1 MPKNTDEIR
10 EIIKNWFQRPRMI
23 RILILCGLFL
33 GLFAVLIFHLY
44 DLQIVNGESYSS
56 SYLEKIERT
65 VKTPGARGNIYDVNG
80 NLLAYNKLCYNVTI
94 ADNGAYTGYNDR
106 NRMLYNLSNIL
117 EKHGVTLTTSFY
129 IDLTESGE
137 FIYTT
142 KSESA
147 RKRFVANVYGIS
159 SKELDDEEG
168 KHPSDVTA
176 QEIFERKVK
185 DYAFDAIK
193 NPDGSPLIVPEGTL
207 LDMVKILFTMRQTAF
222 QRYETTTIAT
232 DIDEHCMAEI
242 LENQGI
248 LKGVGVEESYTRRY
262 NNARY
267 FSHIIGYTGAIQS
280 DSQLQD
286 LKKSNSDYEIT
297 DIVGSTGIEKSMELE
312 LQGLK
317 GEKEI
322 YVDSYGQILETISET
337 APQAGNDIYL
347 TVDQNLQIGIYHLL
361 EQQLAAILGNK
372 IVNVK
377 ASEIVAPE
385 KSSDILIPADDAYFQ
400 LVNNNV
406 LDTWHF
412 TQGDAGTAEK
422 EIASIYSS
430 HKKKILSRIR
440 YELTSDNDLC
450 MNELPNEYVAYMVF
464 IYDLLSSD
472 GIIDTE
478 TLDPFGE
485 SYLAWKND
493 TISLRDFILQGISE
507 GFIRSDLIAADKE
520 ESKYQDSEYIYAK
533 VAGYIMDSLE
543 ENTSFD
549 KILYKYMIVN
559 DELPGRLLLMALYE
573 QGIIGYSEECYQR
586 LLEGGSEYAFELL
599 RDLIFDMELTPAQL
613 ALDPCM
619 GSVVVTDVR
628 TGAVKALV
636 TYPGYDNNRITE
648 RDYFN
653 ECLNDASLP
662 LINSAT
668 QTNKAPGST
677 FKPLTAIAVLEEGKA
692 DSYETVN
699 CTGVYE
705 EVEPNIRCWIGRPGH
720 GNLTVSQAIE
730 NSCNYCLAEYA
741 HRLSTYLDIQ
751 TGEYIYSTQLGIEI
765 LEKYA
770 AMFGLDRVSGI
781 EIDEK
786 EPHISDTDPERTSF
800 GQGTHSF
807 NNVQLAR
814 YTTALA
820 NNGKLFN
827 LTLLDK
833 ETDCYNVLKE
843 EFDAE
848 VIGNIEIGSGT
859 WDTVHRG
866 LRAVVTTGAAASAF
880 TNWKTVAIAG
890 KTGTAEE
897 QKTRGNHAFFISYA
911 PYNDPEIA
919 VTTAL
924 PFGYSSGNAA
934 SLARNVYD
942 YYYGVTD
949 LTKVISQDARSI
961 GIINIVDE

>member
-1 MPKNTDEIR
+1 MPKSFAEIW

-23 RILILCGLFL
+23 RILIIFVLFL
-33 GLFAVLIFHLY
+33 ALFVVLISHLY
-44 DLQIVNGESYSS
+44 TLQIVDGEKYSS

-65 VKTPGARGNIYDVNG
+65 VKTPGARGNIYDSEG

-94 ADNGAYTGYNDR
+94 ADNGSYTAYNDR
-106 NRMLYNLSNIL
+106 NVMLYHLSSIL
-117 EKHGVTLTTSFY
+117 EKHGVKITSNFY
-129 IDLTESGE
+129 VDRSASGE
-137 FIYTT
+137 YVYTT
-142 KSESA
+142 KTEAA
-147 RKRFVANVYGIS
+147 RKRFVANVYGVS
-159 SKELDDEEG
+159 TAELDDEEG
-168 KHPSDVTA
+168 ENPSNVTA
-176 QEIFERKVK
+176 EELFRKKVS
-185 DYAFDAIK
+185 DYAFDAVK
-193 NPDGSPLIVPEGTL
+193 NADGSPLLIQEDTL
-207 LDMVKILFTMRQTAF
+207 LDMVKILYTMRQTAF
-222 QRYETTTIAT
+222 QRYETTTVAT
-232 DIDEHCMAEI
+232 DIDENCMAEI

-248 LKGVGVEESYTRRY
+248 LKGVSVEESYTRKY
-262 NNARY
+262 NNAKY

-297 DIVGSTGIEKSMELE
+297 DIVGSSGIEKSMELE
-312 LQGLK
+312 LQGIK
-317 GEKEI
+317 GEKQI

-337 APQAGNDIYL
+337 KPQAGNDIYL
-347 TVDQNLQIGIYHLL
+347 TINQNLQIGIYHLL

-377 ASEIVAPE
+377 AANIIAPE
-385 KSSDILIPADDAYFQ
+385 KSSEIVIPVDDAYFQ
-400 LVNNNV
+400 LINNNI

-412 TQGDAGTAEK
+412 TQEDAGSAEK
-422 EIASIYSS
+422 EINRIFQS
-430 HKKKILSRIR
+430 HKEKVLSRIR
-440 YELTSDNDLC
+440 YELTSDNDL
-450 MNELPNEYVAYMVF
+450 EISALPNEYIAYMVF
-464 IYDLLSSD
+464 IYEQLVSNEIVLSD
-472 GIIDTE
+472 QIDQ
-478 TLDPFGE
+478 FGE
-485 SYLAWKND
+485 SYLSWKND
-493 TISLRDFILQGISE
+493 TISLRDYLFRGISE
-507 GFIRSDLIAADKE
+507 GWIDTSSLQKE
-520 ESKYQDSEYIYAK
+520 EGDERYQDSLFIYSK
-533 VAGYIMDSLE
+533 VSSYIM
-543 ENTSFD
+543 ENIAENSDFD
-549 KILYKYMIVN
+549 KIIYKYMIVN
-559 DELPGRLLLMALYE
+559 DELSGRLLLMSLYE
-573 QGIIGYSEECYQR
+573 QGIIENNEECYEKLSADESDYAYY
-586 LLEGGSEYAFELL
+586 LLK
-599 RDLIFDMELTPAQL
+599 DLIFDIELTPAQL

-619 GSVVVTDVR
+619 GSVVVTDVN
-628 TGAVKALV
+628 TGEVLALV

-653 ECLNDASLP
+653 ECLQDASLP

-677 FKPLTAIAVLEEGKA
+677 FKPLTAIAVLEEEA
-692 DSYETVN
+692 IDAYETIN

-705 EVEPNIRCWIGRPGH
+705 EVTPNIRCWIGRPGH

-741 HRLSTYLDIQ
+741 HRLSTYFDIQ
-751 TGEYIYSTQLGIEI
+751 TGEHIYSTQLGIEI

-833 ETDCYNVLKE
+833 ETDCYGVLKE
-843 EFDAE
+843 EFTAE
-848 VIGNIEIGSGT
+848 TIGDIDISSGT

-897 QKTRGNHAFFISYA
+897 QKTRGNHSFFISYA
-911 PYNDPEIA
+911 PYNSPEIA
-919 VTTAL
+919 VTTAI

-934 SLARNVYD
+934 TLARNVYD

-949 LTKVISQDARSI
+949 LTQVISQDARSI